1 MPPPVGAPTS
11 AVVQN
16 GSAIPLS
23 GQGPHVPIYDDNG
36 QDVSG
41 SLPPPRQ
48 LDVNAPDPRGVLGR
62 ARAAFEEGSAGTPGF
77 SSETLEQPGFTG
89 SAARAF
95 QPYVRPVDA
104 ALKLAT
110 GLGRGFSAGIS
121 GLLGGNE
128 TEQNQID
135 REIRNFTTLEL
146 ARSAS
151 PGAYTGGGAMIAD
164 ALKSVPKI
172 GETIVNQVGIGTSKA
187 AEKLRENTI
196 KALETGGQRADDLR
210 AIQLADDLMATD
222 PAAVAR
228 RSDDVSEIR
237 GKAEA
242 LHRALADTAGKE
254 RLVIE
259 GNIPGANQELA
270 ALQEQRQALVT
281 ALENLGTPNRAPFSG
296 IPRGMTEAGGEAQSA
311 LVKAQEEIIKSRD
324 ATRLKLQTQVD
335 DLVVTKENAQAS
347 IADLATAQSML
358 EEAKSVLNPDVTT
371 ANTATSTGAAISKDI
386 RQVNQQIK
394 DALAN
399 RTVSLTANEKNIAEA
414 NNLPVTTIPGR
425 PAVLDKEGKIISEAI
440 PETYERTFKSTWEAI
455 DNLRRQFGE
464 AFNGNLQGYAG
475 VDKKV
480 LRDKY
485 DQLKKLQGE
494 FIDLHPEMQKSW
506 ADALA
511 AEEEVTS
518 GIGKSLTA
526 IGKDEALTANPT
538 NVVSDIVAQ
547 GKTGLAQ
554 HLKKGGDAKATLTLA
569 EDALEQAFYSPTKPL
584 TYEQAA
590 KAVAVNTKLGDM
602 LNALPEVLGTEG
614 KALKSRVDS
623 YLTRLRD
630 AEQSDVNTANIK
642 TNISSTESKLGEVGT
657 RKSQLEKAVGE
668 KQKIEAFNKGLALE
682 LATVPTEKALERSR
696 TAWLNFVKNENISEE
711 QGRYWLDRITKA
723 QEGSLASSGKVPQN
737 LGNKIKRF
745 QNELREEPVET
756 LLAREGNGSIE
767 VKIRFAADKNIITA
781 EEHEVLLK
789 ALRKVQAL
797 NQNKTRVPATA
808 AAVWNV
814 IKTAA
819 KYGLAGA
826 GVSATGYGLSRLFK
840 D

>member
-1 MPPPVGAPTS
+1 MPPPKGALTF
-11 AVVQN
+11 AVPQN
-16 GSAIPLS
+16 NSVIPSS
-23 GQGPHVPIYDDNG
+23 GRGPSVPIYDDNG
-36 QDVSG
+36 QDISG

-48 LDVNAPDPRGVLGR
+48 LDVNAPDPRGFLGR
-62 ARAAFEEGSAGTPGF
+62 VKTAFEEGSAGKPGF
-77 SSETLEQPGFTG
+77 SSETLGQPGFTG

-95 QPYVRPVDA
+95 QPYVAPVDA

-110 GLGRGFSAGIS
+110 GLGRGASAGIS
-121 GLLGGNE
+121 GLIGGNE

-135 REIRNFTTLEL
+135 RELRNFANFEL
-146 ARSAS
+146 VRSAS

-172 GETIVNQVGIGTSKA
+172 AEPIVNQVGIGTAGA
-187 AEKLRENTI
+187 AKKLRENTI
-196 KALETGGQRADDLR
+196 KALETGGRR
-210 AIQLADDLMATD
+210 ADDLMAADMAID
-222 PAAVAR
+222 PAALAR
-228 RSDDVSEIR
+228 GSDNVSQIK
-237 GKAEA
+237 GQAEA
-242 LHRALADTAGKE
+242 LHRALADTARKE

-270 ALQEQRQALVT
+270 ALEEQRRALVT
-281 ALENLGTPNRAPFSG
+281 ALENLGTPDRAPFSG
-296 IPRGMTEAGGEAQSA
+296 TPRGMTEAGGEAQSA
-311 LVKAQEEIIKSRD
+311 LVKAQEQIIKSRD

-335 DLVVTKENAQAS
+335 DLVATKENAQAS
-347 IADLATAQSML
+347 IADLPTAKSML

-371 ANTATSTGAAISKDI
+371 ANTATSTGKAISKDI
-386 RQVNQQIK
+386 RQVNQQIE

-399 RTVSLTANEKNIAEA
+399 RTVSLTANEKKIAEA
-414 NNLPVTTIPGR
+414 NNLPVKTIPGR

-440 PETYERTFKSTWEAI
+440 PEKYERTFKSTWEAI

-464 AFNGNLQGYAG
+464 AFNGDTLLKLQIQ
-475 VDKKV
+475 
-480 LRDKY
+480 RDKY

-494 FIDLHPEMQKSW
+494 FIDIHPEMQKSW

-511 AEEEVTS
+511 AEEKVTS
-518 GIGKSLTA
+518 GVGKSLTA
-526 IGKDEALTANPT
+526 VGKDAALTANPT

-547 GKTGLAQ
+547 GKTGLVQ
-554 HLKKGGDAKATLTLA
+554 HLAKGGNEQATLKLA

-630 AEQSDVNTANIK
+630 AEQSDLNTANIK
-642 TNISSTESKLGEVGT
+642 TNISSTESKLGEAGT
-657 RKSQLEKAVGE
+657 RKTQLEKAVGE

-682 LATVPTEKALERSR
+682 LETVPTEKALERAR
-696 TAWLNFVKNENISEE
+696 TAYVNAVKNGNISEE

-723 QEGSLASSGKVPQN
+723 QKESLASSGKVSPD
-737 LGNKIKRF
+737 LGNKISRF
-745 QNELREEPVET
+745 QSELRQEPVET

-767 VKIRFAADKNIITA
+767 VKIRFAADKGIITA

-808 AAVWNV
+808 AAVWKG
-814 IKTAA
+814 IKTSANFGFKLAA
-819 KYGLAGA
+819 IGA
-826 GVSATGYGLSRLFK
+826 GGYGLSRLYK

>member
-1 MPPPVGAPTS
+1 MPPPKGALIF
-11 AVVQN
+11 AVPQN
-16 GSAIPLS
+16 DSVIPSS
-23 GQGPHVPIYDDNG
+23 GRGPSVPIYDDNG
-36 QDVSG
+36 QDISG

-48 LDVNAPDPRGVLGR
+48 LDVNAPDPKGFLGR
-62 ARAAFEEGSAGTPGF
+62 VKTAFEEGSAGEPGF
-77 SSETLEQPGFTG
+77 SSETLGQPGFTG

-110 GLGRGFSAGIS
+110 GLGRGASAGIS
-121 GLLGGNE
+121 GLIGGNE

-135 REIRNFTTLEL
+135 RELRNFANFEL
-146 ARSAS
+146 VRSAS

-172 GETIVNQVGIGTSKA
+172 GETVLNQVGIGTAGA
-187 AEKLRENTI
+187 AQKLRENTI
-196 KALETGGQRADDLR
+196 KALETGGRR
-210 AIQLADDLMATD
+210 ADDLMAID

-228 RSDDVSEIR
+228 RSDNVSEIK
-237 GKAEA
+237 GQAEA
-242 LHRALADTAGKE
+242 LHRALADTARKE

-270 ALQEQRQALVT
+270 ALEEQRRALVT
-281 ALENLGTPNRAPFSG
+281 ALENLGTPDRAPFSG
-296 IPRGMTEAGGEAQSA
+296 TPRGMTEAGGEAQSA
-311 LVKAQEEIIKSRD
+311 LVKAQEQIIKSRD

-335 DLVVTKENAQAS
+335 DLVATKENAQAS
-347 IADLATAQSML
+347 IADLPTAKSML

-371 ANTATSTGAAISKDI
+371 ANTATSTGKAISKDI
-386 RQVNQQIK
+386 RQVNQQIE

-399 RTVSLTANEKNIAEA
+399 RTVSLTANEKKIAEA
-414 NNLPVTTIPGR
+414 NNLPVKTIPGR

-464 AFNGNLQGYAG
+464 AFNGDMRGYAG
-475 VDKKV
+475 VSEKL

-494 FIDLHPEMQKSW
+494 FIDIHPEMQKSW

-511 AEEEVTS
+511 AEEKVTS
-518 GIGKSLTA
+518 GVGKSLTA
-526 IGKDEALTANPT
+526 VGKDAALTANPT

-547 GKTGLAQ
+547 GKTGLVQ
-554 HLKKGGDAKATLTLA
+554 HLAKGGDAQATLKLA

-630 AEQSDVNTANIK
+630 AEQSDLNTANIK
-642 TNISSTESKLGEVGT
+642 TNISSTESKLGEAGT

-668 KQKIEAFNKGLALE
+668 KQKIEDFNKGLALE
-682 LATVPTEKALERSR
+682 LETVPTDKALERAR
-696 TAWLNFVKNENISEE
+696 TAYVNAVKNGNISEE
-711 QGRYWLDRITKA
+711 EGRSWLDRITKA
-723 QEGSLASSGKVPQN
+723 QKESLASSGKVSPD
-737 LGNKIKRF
+737 LGNKISRF
-745 QNELREEPVET
+745 QSELRQEPVET

-767 VKIRFAADKNIITA
+767 VKIRFAADKGIITA

-808 AAVWNV
+808 AAVWNG
-814 IKTAA
+814 IKTTAKIGLFAA
-819 KYGLAGA
+819 GVGAAGA
-826 GVSATGYGLSRLFK
+826 GANYGLSRFYK